1 MNLTKLLTVST
12 KKTLIFSKMVDQIHK
27 KKLEIE
33 VKNRIPIKTSRYFI
47 DLQQIFQRHLVICN
61 DSK

>member
-1 MNLTKLLTVST
+1 M
-12 KKTLIFSKMVDQIHK
+12 IDQIHK

-33 VKNRIPIKTSRYFI
+33 VKNRIPIKTSQYFI